1 MSCHI
6 NEEVMER
13 LYEEGLEE
21 GIKKGLEGNTL
32 EFFATK
38 YAKKIFNERGL

>member
-1 MSCHI
+1 MSNHW

-38 YAKKIFNERGL
+38 YAKKIFKTK

>member
-1 MSCHI
+1 MSNHW
-6 NEEVMER
+6 NEVIMER